1 MSYKT
6 FLRIWKIV
14 GVVLAAQLLF
24 ISLYSSLVLKF
35 QSLLS
40 RNMDMFDGVRNAL
53 EEGLKIDN
61 KVVSNSLG
69 ISTYNSDLRNTL
81 YWVSDLMFTSVGL
94 VLVYLIVTAIIF
106 AIVTNKSNKSK
117 TTRSVRNI

>member
-53 EEGLKIDN
+53 AEGLKIDN